1 MTITQNLLN
10 TCSFL
15 NTTPYTIVHC
25 AIDFIKDLCT
35 QVCNLIGIHIY
46 FFHTTVAIF
55 LNTKRPYI
63 LFQKKRQKKNNK
75 TFLLAPITARSSFKI
90 IRSIKNTKNLS
101 YVFISSCKKKIN
113 RLNL

>member
-55 LNTKRPYI
+55 LNKKRPYI
-63 LFQKKRQKKNNK
+63 LFQKKKRQKKKQQN
-75 TFLLAPITARSSFKI
+75 FSSGSNYRAF
-90 IRSIKNTKNLS
+90 
-101 YVFISSCKKKIN
+101 VF
-113 RLNL
+113 